1 MPMSRPHQAMS
12 QRPAVHRISHPFAA
26 DYIPGSFSPLH
37 SSSLDPSTRSS
48 PRRAPKPVASKPTP
62 VTPQR
67 RRFVSEAPPKTPVP
81 AHDPAPIPL
90 STPPPRS
97 APSDPQPPSAHSP
110 RGKRRLIRPDSRV
123 HRDRKKSKKTHYWE
137 LKPISKH
144 DPVWKGLYT
153 LEEVNEAWVRAR
165 EEFLDRSN
173 RFERNVSVD
182 SPATS
187 IATKHEVSSS
197 PDYHILSARASSQLL
212 VPTPEP
218 ELASKAEMTT
228 VNELPVSQSDQQGT
242 FTPPGGFEDPFDLDS
257 AWIRSLEATPRET
270 LSPNTHR
277 PPPLNLLRSYKELP
291 TPLNHTHPY
300 AYQEEPS
307 SMSSATRMKL
317 PDHPIL
323 LSPLPIPSPGVWEA
337 RRVSAPGATSPSG
350 RAQRAEPHVY
360 ESELRWAQNCAFSTN
375 AMVDLESA
383 MEELLASAGERS
395 ADILWLGDST
405 LSSPTS
411 SHSEHDMSETEL
423 FFMRPLS
430 RLSRRPKHED
440 VGNDAGWSFPLPPV
454 RPSRFDTLPPRPPR
468 EDDMGLGLFHSPDFD
483 EGELVIHDDLGSPVE
498 SSPPP
503 ETPRTPDPCVSRI
516 SAASPPRKKRRER
529 TWKPQLTGDHSFLE
543 ALSRGEDPTAM
554 SPVSEA
560 STGPLSPLS
569 PISQLSLGVSSE
581 GSVSSSRSSSSRKRL
596 PKRTPLPETWKTFG
610 RAHVEGHL

>member
-1 MPMSRPHQAMS
+1 MGKQGEERGTEITVLGGSPQIIHDATHAPHRVVLSTHSSPRLTLNPTLFQLLTSSNYPVSTSVYSISSTTPPAQSSRGASVLPSTLERAAPAQFGLRPKSDSHMPMSRPHQAMS

-257 AWIRSLEATPRET
+257 AWIRSLGATPRET

-383 MEELLASAGERS
+383 MEELLASAGERRS
-395 ADILWLGDST
+395 C
-405 LSSPTS
+405 SSC
-411 SHSEHDMSETEL
+411 
-423 FFMRPLS
+423 
-430 RLSRRPKHED
+430 
-440 VGNDAGWSFPLPPV
+440 
-454 RPSRFDTLPPRPPR
+454 
-468 EDDMGLGLFHSPDFD
+468 
-483 EGELVIHDDLGSPVE
+483 
-498 SSPPP
+498 
-503 ETPRTPDPCVSRI
+503 DPCPGCLAVRNT
-516 SAASPPRKKRRER
+516 K
-529 TWKPQLTGDHSFLE
+529 
-543 ALSRGEDPTAM
+543 M
-554 SPVSEA
+554 
-560 STGPLSPLS
+560 
-569 PISQLSLGVSSE
+569 
-581 GSVSSSRSSSSRKRL
+581 
-596 PKRTPLPETWKTFG
+596 
-610 RAHVEGHL
+610 